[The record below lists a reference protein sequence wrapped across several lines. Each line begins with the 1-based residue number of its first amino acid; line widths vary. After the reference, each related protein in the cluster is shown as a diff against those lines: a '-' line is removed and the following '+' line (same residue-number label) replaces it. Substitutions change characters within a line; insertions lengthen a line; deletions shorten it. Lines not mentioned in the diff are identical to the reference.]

1 MKVIS
6 KSIFYGIITTSF
18 LFSTSAVAK
27 TQISWWNY
35 SNEGSGLNAALTQ
48 YIQDGFNSSQD
59 EIELQ
64 IIFKEGEYNE
74 TTRTALLAGVGPDL
88 VSSSGATYV
97 AKYVEGG
104 FLKSLEGYAEKFGWS
119 DKILPWAYNTGVF
132 RDELYSLPKNYESM
146 LYFYNKTLFEENGW
160 SLPTNLAEYESLAA
174 EIQEQGLYPFAYGS
188 SGWPMT
194 HEHLAG
200 NYLNTVAGPDNV
212 YKAMVGEKEWTDP
225 EFVESLEL
233 LKKHMLAGYWSG
245 SLENYY
251 AVGWDDFSAHFQNR
265 EAAMLQ
271 IGSWGFEIA
280 TGLDDKSD
288 DWGWAPLPILTEEGG
303 EPNYQL
309 SVGGTLSINAAS
321 KNPDAAAEVLNWILS
336 NKDTIIELTKSRNFG
351 EWLMP
356 LYYEEAD
363 FAGDIEP
370 KLRDYLVDFSER
382 TGNGNYGYTTWTY
395 YPPEA
400 GTHIWKDMEVVWAGD
415 ISVEEFLGEQQKLWE
430 KARKNNELLP
440 IAAR

>member
-1 MKVIS
+1 MRIKNLL
-6 KSIFYGIITTSF
+6 YGVVASTV
-18 LFSTSAVAK
+18 LFSTAVVAK
-27 TQISWWNY
+27 TDVIWWEY
-35 SNEGSGLNAALTQ
+35 SEEGSGLNDALVK
-48 YIQDGFNSSQD
+48 YIQDGFNQSQ
-59 EIELQ
+59 ENVELE

-74 TTRTALLAGVGPDL
+74 ATRTALLAGVGPDII
-88 VSSSGATYV
+88 SSSGATYV
-97 AKYVEGG
+97 AKYASGG
-104 FLKSLEGYAEKFGWS
+104 FLMSLEEVAEKNGWK

-132 RDELYSLPKNYESM
+132 GGNLYSLPKNYESM
-146 LYFYNKTLFEENGW
+146 LYFYNKTLFDENGW
-160 SLPTNLAEYESLAA
+160 SLPTNLGEYEALAGM
-174 EIQEQGLYPFAYGS
+174 IQSKGMYPFAYGS

-212 YKAMVGEKEWTDP
+212 YKAMIGEKEWTAP
-225 EFVESLEL
+225 EFVEALEL
-233 LKKHMLAGYWSG
+233 LKKHMMAGYWSG

-251 AVGWDDFSAHFQNR
+251 AVGWDDFSAQFHNR

-280 TGLDDKSD
+280 TALEGDE
-288 DWGWAPLPILTEEGG
+288 WGWAPLPILTENGG

-309 SVGGTLSINAAS
+309 SVGGTLSVNAAS
-321 KNPDAAAEVLNWILS
+321 KNQDAAAEVLNWIVS
-336 NKDTIIELTKSRNFG
+336 NRETIVEFTKSRDFG
-351 EWLMP
+351 AWLMP
-356 LYYEEAD
+356 LYYEASD
-363 FAGDIEP
+363 FGDDVDP
-370 KLRDYLVDFSER
+370 RLRDYLVDFSER
-382 TGNGNYGYTTWTY
+382 TGKGHYGYTTWTY

-415 ISVEEFLGEQQKLWE
+415 ISVKEFLGEQQELWE